1 MSARKDAQRAA
12 FSAVSETCPE
22 VDAALEQAGRDI
34 KAQTR
39 ALREAL
45 IEAHEQRIE
54 AEQERDALQARV
66 DELENEV
73 ALLRDEVER
82 LEREEE

>member
-12 FSAVSETCPE
+12 FSAVGETCPE

-39 ALREAL
+39 ALRTAL
-45 IEAHEQRIE
+45 IEAHEQRID
-54 AEQERDALQARV
+54 AENERDALQARV

-73 ALLRDEVER
+73 ALLRGEVAR
-82 LEREEE
+82 LEREGE